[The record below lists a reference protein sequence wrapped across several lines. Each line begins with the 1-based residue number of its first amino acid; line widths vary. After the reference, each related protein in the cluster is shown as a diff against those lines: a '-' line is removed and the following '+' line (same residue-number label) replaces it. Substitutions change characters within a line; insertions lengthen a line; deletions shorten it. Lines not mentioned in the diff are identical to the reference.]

1 MLSTNQDPY
10 DWWTGYHEKLNTGAK
25 LTTEADWKSGVVRP
39 YTTNRIFSFLDWMEE
54 NEEWNIDKTKTFS
67 AGSSMGGSGSLMMAI
82 RFPELVAWSRS
93 WVGVHIPEKSP
104 SYFSAYT
111 GYYGKPSYGVLF
123 EDGTPVWDYYNDVW
137 YLRNYPNAEIGFLT
151 FANGK
156 NDSGIG
162 WEQAVEFYEALQET
176 KRPHLFVWG
185 QNGHRERAIMPKTWS
200 ENVMPIEIRTD
211 LSLPAFTACSLD
223 NIPGNGDPTNGD
235 LKGQINAY
243 LYWETEDIVDTG
255 EKWEMTMALMERAPE
270 NSCTVDTI

>member
-1 MLSTNQDPY
+1 
-10 DWWTGYHEKLNTGAK
+10 
-25 LTTEADWKSGVVRP
+25 
-39 YTTNRIFSFLDWMEE
+39 
-54 NEEWNIDKTKTFS
+54 
-67 AGSSMGGSGSLMMAI
+67 MMAI
-82 RFPELVAWSRS
+82 RYPELVAWSRS

-104 SYFSAYT
+104 AYFSAYT

-123 EDGTPVWDYYNDVW
+123 ENGTPVWDYYNDVW

-185 QNGHRERAIMPKTWS
+185 RSGHRERAIMPKTWS
-200 ENVMPIEIRTD
+200 ENVMPIDIRTD

-223 NIPGNGDPTNGD
+223 DIPGDGDPANGD

-243 LYWETEDIVDTG
+243 LYWETEDIVDTE
-255 EKWEMTMALMERAPE
+255 EKWEMTMVLMEKAPE
-270 NSCTVDTI
+270 NSCTVDITPRRLQNLKSVAGEEFLWKNIDVASGEVIASGTLVADQYGLLTVEQTAVSKTKNRIVIEKIIQ